1 VNPDKVLIN
10 GNIIKMTTE
19 YDCCEAIA
27 IRGEKIIC
35 VGTNRECLAFSN
47 NETEIIDL
55 KGKTVLPGFYD
66 SHLHLVS
73 TFLKEISVN
82 LEGAKS
88 IDEVL
93 ELIKSARLKQ
103 NNNTIIYGS
112 SLSEFRLKEKRLPT
126 RRELDKV
133 VPDVPVILSSIEF
146 HTIVVNSYTMN
157 LFKIP
162 FTTNSFEKD
171 ESNIFTGRIRNRGCF
186 IARRKMY
193 EMMSDEL
200 HISGMA
206 AAMNKI
212 LKRGVTTLVAV
223 EGGSL
228 FHDKHVDILLD
239 NIESIPVDV
248 NIFYSTTD
256 IKKVISRDLP
266 RIGGDIFL
274 DGSITSQNAAL
285 FTPYRDSVDN
295 KGLLF
300 FTFNE
305 LFEFIKQS
313 HDLGLQVAIHAVG
326 NRGIDF
332 LLDAYAKVFS
342 ESNHKNHRHRIEHF
356 ELPTKDQIVRAKDL
370 GLVLAMHPTYEIY
383 FRNKGETYDVRL
395 GKERSLMTNPFR
407 EIFDCGI
414 VVAGC
419 SDSDVMRVDPL
430 LGVYAAVNHPNP
442 DSRITPF
449 EALKM
454 YTINGAYSVFED
466 SIKGSIEAGKI
477 ADLAIL
483 DDNPLT
489 IDSRSIKDIE
499 VLATMKKGEFIYIKE
514 GIQSYEED

>member
-1 VNPDKVLIN
+1 MNADKILIN
-10 GNIIKMTTE
+10 GHIIKMTTE
-19 YDCCEAIA
+19 YDYCEAIA
-27 IRGEKIIC
+27 IKGKKMIC
-35 VGTNRECLAFSN
+35 IGTNSECLNYSN
-47 NETEIIDL
+47 SQTEIFDL
-55 KGKTVLPGFYD
+55 EGKTVVPGFYD

-82 LEGAKS
+82 LEGAKNVS
-88 IDEVL
+88 EIL
-93 ELIKSARLKQ
+93 ELIKAAR
-103 NNNTIIYGS
+103 NNRKGNTFIYGS

-133 VPDVPVILSSIEF
+133 APDVPVILSSIEF

-171 ESNIFTGRIRNRGCF
+171 EFNIFTGRIRNRGCF

-193 EMMSDEL
+193 EMISDEL
-200 HISGMA
+200 HVSGMNS
-206 AAMNKI
+206 AMDKI
-212 LKRGVTTLVAV
+212 LKKGVTTLVAV

-228 FHDKHVDILLD
+228 FHDKHVDILM
-239 NIESIPVDV
+239 NNMKSIPIDV

-285 FTPYRDSVDN
+285 FKPYCDSKNN

-300 FTFNE
+300 FTFDE
-305 LFEFIKQS
+305 LVEFIRQS

-332 LLDAYAKVFS
+332 LLDAYEKVLS
-342 ESNHKNHRHRIEHF
+342 ESDHKNHRHRIEHF
-356 ELPTKDQIVRAKDL
+356 ELPAKEQIARVKEL
-370 GLVLAMHPTYEIY
+370 GLILAMHPTYEIY
-383 FRNKGETYDVRL
+383 FRNKGETYDVRV
-395 GKERSLMTNPFR
+395 GRERSLMTNPFR

-454 YTINGAYSVFED
+454 YTINGAYSVIED
-466 SIKGSIEAGKI
+466 DIKGSIEKGKI

-483 DDNPLT
+483 DNNPLT
-489 IDSRSIKDIE
+489 VDSKSIKDIE
-499 VLATMKKGEFIYIKE
+499 VLSTMKNGEFIYMR
-514 GIQSYEED
+514 